1 MIDSGNVK
9 ISKGGISGI
18 KQRDLSS
25 SRVNY
30 SNNFTMNLPITS
42 LKGVNDSLMQPSKV
56 TNISTNISQ
65 EENTQ
70 RLPRIAEKGKIT
82 HLRINSLGG
91 DENLLA
97 RTRPISTSFNSSPFR
112 STRHVR
118 TSVSPY
124 RIGKENTNLKSR
136 KFNSSA
142 YGKSF
147 APINVQDSNGPTPI
161 EINNSFEQ
169 MNGSDKGIRMNPK
182 VIESWINE
190 TLADAEH
197 LDVPGVL
204 LKPEHK
210 NPIARYGIDKLTL
223 TNAGIPT
230 QVIDRIFRALFV
242 YSIGFYEL
250 MDKWLS
256 HTKGKY
262 KIVTSIWKVFSILLE
277 YSWASDYRML
287 ISELSKQ
294 HQDEI
299 EELEK

>member
-1 MIDSGNVK
+1 MNRNNTKLTNFHRMIDPGQVK
-9 ISKGGISGI
+9 VSKGGVSGT

-42 LKGVNDSLMQPSKV
+42 LKGVNDSLMQPSKI

-65 EENTQ
+65 DENTQ
-70 RLPRIAEKGKIT
+70 RLPRIAEKGKLT
-82 HLRINSLGG
+82 HLRINSMGG
-91 DENLLA
+91 DENILA

-124 RIGKENTNLKSR
+124 RIAKEKANIKSR
-136 KFNSSA
+136 KMNLST

-147 APINVQDSNGPTPI
+147 APINVQDSNAPTPMD
-161 EINNSFEQ
+161 INVSFDQ
-169 MNGSDKGIRMNPK
+169 IKTSDKGIRMNPK

-210 NPIARYGIDKLTL
+210 NPISRYGIDKLTL
-223 TNAGIPT
+223 TNAGVPT

-250 MDKWLS
+250 MDK
-256 HTKGKY
+256 
-262 KIVTSIWKVFSILLE
+262 
-277 YSWASDYRML
+277 
-287 ISELSKQ
+287 
-294 HQDEI
+294 
-299 EELEK
+299 